1 MEKLVMEIIASIL
14 AIISV
19 YLYGTKSMKAPVF
32 GMFAQ
37 IYWVYFCYILKLY
50 GLLILCGVMLC
61 IHVRNYI
68 KWKREKDFYSKN
80 QL

>member
-19 YLYGTKSMKAPVF
+19 YLYGNKSMKAPVF

-37 IYWVYFCYILKLY
+37 IYWVYFCYIL
-50 GLLILCGVMLC
+50 
-61 IHVRNYI
+61 
-68 KWKREKDFYSKN
+68 DFQ
-80 QL
+80 QLQVLF